1 MKSLFSVLVLVLCSF
16 FAFAALP
23 IDVNR
28 ADAQLLADSLNGIG
42 LKKAEAIVAWREKN
56 GEFSNIEQMLAVKG
70 IGESFIVKNKDRVVF
85 Q

>member
-1 MKSLFSVLVLVLCSF
+1 MKSLFSVLVLVLCSA

-56 GEFSNIEQMLAVKG
+56 GEFSSIEQMLAVKG
-70 IGESFIVKNKDRVVF
+70 IGESFVVKNKDRIVF

>member
-1 MKSLFSVLVLVLCSF
+1 MKSLFSVLVLVLCSV

-56 GEFSNIEQMLAVKG
+56 GEFSSIEQMLAVKG
-70 IGESFIVKNKDRVVF
+70 IGESFVVKNRDRVVF

>member
-1 MKSLFSVLVLVLCSF
+1 MKSLFSVLVLVLCSV